1 MCGKCAI
8 VTGVHD
14 RKNEKDQQQ
23 NNSTSST
30 ALIEQIDETCYTF
43 DTEHCALM
51 FKKFIDIYGSS
62 FADE

>member
-1 MCGKCAI
+1 MCGKYAI
-8 VTGVHD
+8 VRDVHD

-30 ALIEQIDETCYTF
+30 VIVEQINGTCYTF
-43 DTEHCALM
+43 DTAHCGLM
-51 FKKFIDIYGSS
+51 FKKFMDIYGSS

>member
-1 MCGKCAI
+1 MCGKYAI
-8 VTGVHD
+8 VRDVHD

-30 ALIEQIDETCYTF
+30 VLVEQIDGACYTF
-43 DTEHCALM
+43 DTAHCALM